1 MSMSK
6 SMETRMTLT
15 VGELKEM
22 LNVYTED
29 TKIDFSGLDFYRLKK
44 RDDKLLQV
52 EFSQTVYKDPDT
64 NEVTIENHN
73 IS

>member
-1 MSMSK
+1 
-6 SMETRMTLT
+6 MTLT